1 MGSGLE
7 QIWRPLVP
15 GYTGLKLGTGRMRNP
30 NGLEIRIGRQV
41 KEIKGEKG
49 SCLMLLV

>member
-1 MGSGLE
+1 
-7 QIWRPLVP
+7 VP